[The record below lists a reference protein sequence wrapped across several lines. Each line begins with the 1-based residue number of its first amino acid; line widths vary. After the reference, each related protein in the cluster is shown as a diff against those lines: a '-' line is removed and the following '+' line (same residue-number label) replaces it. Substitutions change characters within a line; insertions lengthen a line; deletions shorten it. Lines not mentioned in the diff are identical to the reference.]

1 MTTMN
6 NAKITRQENI
16 SYINTYEYHCMLVL
30 RTIGVQLNYWEAK
43 EFLETA
49 ISMSIDFEGK
59 HPWTW
64 FDEDIIDS
72 YRQYYM

>member
-1 MTTMN
+1 MTTVN

-43 EFLETA
+43 EFLEA
-49 ISMSIDFEGK
+49 AESRSIDFEEK
-59 HPWTW
+59 HPWSW

-72 YRQYYM
+72 YRQYHM